1 MSPPLLSRLHVRTLI
16 ISLCLLIVVAVLLWA
31 GFHLSV
37 TAREA
42 ATAKLVGKSQWSRG
56 RVAGFSPCG
65 PAVVANSN
73 DSGAGSLRD
82 AIINACS
89 GDTISF
95 DTSAGHV
102 MSPITL
108 TSGELLIDKSLT
120 IQGPGAGTLTISGN
134 NSSRVFEISLNQ
146 TANLS
151 GLTIANGQVAGSNG
165 TNKGGG
171 ILNAGNLTIDS
182 CTISNN
188 TSTGSGSINFAGGIF
203 NATGT
208 LNITN
213 STVSGN
219 SAVGGCTTEGGGITN
234 GGTLTITTSTV
245 SNNSARDAGGCGG
258 VNSGAGI
265 FNNGT
270 LTLTSSTVS
279 GNAASSSNSF
289 NDAGGIFNIFNK
301 LVIVNSTLSGN
312 FVNGGSNQGGGVFS
326 GGGGSTLIISSSTIS
341 GNSATNGNSNTGGG
355 IIASNGTGNLRNT
368 IVSGNSAS
376 VGPDLS
382 GPFTSQG
389 NNLISASDGNTG
401 FTNGVNNDQ
410 VGSVASPIDA
420 LLAALGNNGGPTQT
434 HALLAG
440 SPALDTGNNC
450 VAN

>member
-82 AIINACS
+82 SIINACS

-102 MSPITL
+102 TSPITL
-108 TSGELLIDKSLT
+108 TSGELLINKSLT

-134 NSSRVFEISLNQ
+134 NSSRVFDISLSQ

-265 FNNGT
+265 FNQGT
-270 LTLTSSTVS
+270 FTLTSSTVS
-279 GNAASSSNSF
+279 GNAVSSSNSF
-289 NDAGGIFNIFNK
+289 DEAGGIFNSGNTTVTNSTLSANSVSGGTGSFNGGGGIYSVASK
-301 LVIVNSTLSGN
+301 LVIVNSTLFGN
-312 FVNGGSNQGGGVFS
+312 FVNGGF
-326 GGGGSTLIISSSTIS
+326 
-341 GNSATNGNSNTGGG
+341 
-355 IIASNGTGNLRNT
+355 
-368 IVSGNSAS
+368 
-376 VGPDLS
+376 
-382 GPFTSQG
+382 
-389 NNLISASDGNTG
+389 
-401 FTNGVNNDQ
+401 
-410 VGSVASPIDA
+410 
-420 LLAALGNNGGPTQT
+420 
-434 HALLAG
+434 
-440 SPALDTGNNC
+440 
-450 VAN
+450 